1 MRTTVYVC
9 ATCVVVSDADT
20 LRATRA
26 LRDAHRAA
34 AHGGTTCSD
43 DLLTLDQLHA
53 DTPPAH
59 DAVRLA
65 PALREV
71 LILAV
76 LVLCGTACGVL
87 LHDLVLG
94 NLAAAVAG
102 ALLG

>member
-9 ATCVVVSDADT
+9 ATCIVVSDADT

-34 AHGGTTCSD
+34 AHSGTPASD
-43 DLLTLDQLHA
+43 DVLTPDQLHA

-65 PALREV
+65 PALREALV
-71 LILAV
+71 LAV
-76 LVLCGTACGVL
+76 LVLCGGASGAL
-87 LHDLVLG
+87 LHDLI
-94 NLAAAVAG
+94 AALV
-102 ALLG
+102 